1 MGSTPTRVILKNK
14 KRKMDKAYKLLEE
27 LIALLAIERNQIAN
41 AIKTGTVPA
50 KTTQAAV
57 LTMATTAISEIAKI
71 KRIES
76 ILEDVKSLFN

>member
-1 MGSTPTRVILKNK
+1 
-14 KRKMDKAYKLLEE
+14 MDKAYKLLEE